1 VLVYFN
7 FIITRCW
14 QTLINILKC
23 VDVQMTNLACIL
35 AWSVFFL
42 SSLKNENSFTHPH
55 VIPNV
60 SDFIPSAE
68 HKRRYSEVLSKHC
81 FIVSVVASWPARP
94 KNIETMVWV
103 WSGTTCL
110 TDQWQMR
117 GVFEKPVWKQ
127 KTKKKRH
134 ICNYVMFCNNICS
147 AEITALTSDH
157 ELKWSGL
164 LVLQCLQAKA

>member
-1 VLVYFN
+1 MCGCTDDKFG
-7 FIITRCW
+7 IT
-14 QTLINILKC
+14 LYS
-23 VDVQMTNLACIL
+23 
-35 AWSVFFL
+35 WSVFFL

-94 KNIETMVWV
+94 KNIGVSLERDYLFNRPMTDEGSVWEA
-103 WSGTTCL
+103 CL
-110 TDQWQMR
+110 
-117 GVFEKPVWKQ
+117 K
-127 KTKKKRH
+127 KKKRH
-134 ICNYVMFCNNICS
+134 ICNSVMFCNNICS